1 MFWEGKCEKDFFFFH
16 CVGTTSVWTCHSRP
30 SLSSALSNPS
40 RSVSPLHMRERHEH
54 TGDSGDRGRCLI
66 GADLRRDLMTGI
78 NLDFRGQVGLT
89 DAQQAA
95 ALRENHL
102 IERCITE
109 WYPATS
115 EPFKWTLCLKRTW
128 RIAGR
133 GQSFTKQCCFLTVA
147 HWIFFSIL
155 NPRDGCDLRKDAE
168 QPSAPHLN
176 PLSSSFWS
184 SATFTASKRTGLLP
198 CDLLITRL
206 LDKRFEKCTQ
216 NKDR

>member
-16 CVGTTSVWTCHSRP
+16 CVGITSVWTCHSRP
-30 SLSSALSNPS
+30 SLSSALSNLS
-40 RSVSPLHMRERHEH
+40 RSVSPLHMREQHEH

-133 GQSFTKQCCFLTVA
+133 DKVSQSSVVFWLLLTGY
-147 HWIFFSIL
+147 FFYFK
-155 NPRDGCDLRKDAE
+155 P
-168 QPSAPHLN
+168 
-176 PLSSSFWS
+176 
-184 SATFTASKRTGLLP
+184 
-198 CDLLITRL
+198 
-206 LDKRFEKCTQ
+206 
-216 NKDR
+216 